1 MNQVLTAINLVTKPI
16 HDMFVKAFNAN
27 KYAAGIG
34 FSSLI
39 TLTLFFVMVILIAL
53 GDSGLKQ
60 DTSVKL
66 QDVVMPERDIDTFMS
81 EVDKPEKP
89 EEQPEDIAQPELD
102 LQPLTGLDVSIAKP
116 KATSKQVVHF
126 LGMVNISL
134 YLKLYQYIQE
144 EHKKEVL
151 WAMRLWNLL

>member
-16 HDMFVKAFNAN
+16 HDIFVKVFNAN

-34 FSSLI
+34 FSSVI

-66 QDVVMPERDIDTFMS
+66 QDCYARKRYRHIYVRS
-81 EVDKPEKP
+81 
-89 EEQPEDIAQPELD
+89 
-102 LQPLTGLDVSIAKP
+102 
-116 KATSKQVVHF
+116 
-126 LGMVNISL
+126 
-134 YLKLYQYIQE
+134 
-144 EHKKEVL
+144 
-151 WAMRLWNLL
+151 